1 MAGEHSQAFIEQ
13 ALAKAYARGGRT
25 ITAVAEDLNI
35 NHHTLRYWMKKKKQS
50 GAPANQEK
58 RPQDW
63 SAAEQLQALQESY
76 ALTGDALHAWC
87 RERGI
92 FPHHLDAWKAAFSA
106 PAKEAVAARD
116 LRVLKDENARLNREM
131 NRKDKALAEA
141 AALLVLQKKYR
152 ALWEDGDK

>member
-1 MAGEHSQAFIEQ
+1 MAGGYSQAFIEQ
-13 ALAKAYARGGRT
+13 ALVKAYARDGRT
-25 ITAVAEDLNI
+25 ITAVADDLNI

-63 SAAEQLQALQESY
+63 SPAEQLQALQESHG
-76 ALTGDALHAWC
+76 LDGEALHAWC

-92 FPHHLDAWKAAFSA
+92 FPHHLSAWKAAFSA

-116 LRVLKDENARLNREM
+116 LRDMKDEIARLKREVD
-131 NRKDKALAEA
+131 RKDKALAEA

-152 ALWEDGDK
+152 ALWEDGEK